1 MLYQWHELQRALLNP
16 LSTWAHATADLY
28 SHPNSPFSYAP
39 LSRRIAASFELLYRL
54 GKTYDKPTWDLPTT
68 TVDGKEVAV
77 HIEVDVDKPF
87 CKLTHFKRDL
97 PAARNAKDPRV
108 LVFAP
113 LSGHHAT
120 LLRDTVRMLMQDH
133 DVWVTDWVDA
143 RLVPLSAG
151 PFSLDDYIE
160 YAKGFIRHLGP
171 EVHLISVCQP
181 TVPVM
186 AAVSLLA
193 SAKDPHQPR
202 SMTMM
207 GGPIDTRVGQTE
219 VNALAMRKP
228 LSWFE
233 NNVIYS
239 VPAQHPGYLRKVY
252 PGFLQHAGF
261 IAMNPDRHTQSHY
274 DYYLDLVKGDL
285 NDAEAH
291 RKFYDEYNAVLDL
304 PAEYY
309 LQTIKVVFQDYL
321 LPRGEWVVRGHP
333 VRPQDI
339 KSVALMTVE
348 GELDDISGPGQTQA
362 AHRLCTGIPKE
373 RQFDFVVEGAGHYG
387 IFSGRRWREVV
398 YPKVREFIK
407 THR

>member
-16 LSTWAHATADLY
+16 LSAWAHANANLY
-28 SHPNSPFSYAP
+28 SHPNSPFAYAP

-54 GKTYDKPTWDLPTT
+54 GKSYEKPTWDLPTT
-68 TVDGKEVAV
+68 KVDDKEVAV
-77 HIEVDVDKPF
+77 ETEVAVDKPF
-87 CKLTHFKRDL
+87 CKLIHFKRAI

-120 LLRDTVRMLMQDH
+120 LLRDTVRMLMQHH

-143 RLVPLSAG
+143 RLVPLAAG
-151 PFSLDDYIE
+151 PFNLDDYIE
-160 YAKGFIRHLGP
+160 YAKDFIRHLGP
-171 EVHLISVCQP
+171 NVHLISVCQP
-181 TVPVM
+181 TVPVL

-193 SAKDPHQPR
+193 SAKDPHLPR

-219 VNALAMRKP
+219 VNALASRKP
-228 LSWFE
+228 LYWFE

-261 IAMNPDRHTQSHY
+261 IAMNPDRHAQSHY

-285 NDAEAH
+285 DDVESH

-309 LQTIKVVFQDYL
+309 LQTIRVVFQEHL
-321 LPRGEWVVRGHP
+321 LPQGKWVVRGEP

-339 KSVALMTVE
+339 KTVALMTIE

-398 YPKVREFIK
+398 YPKLKNFIA
-407 THR
+407 THA